1 MMRSNTKGKVKGAM
15 TMDDENYTPGE
26 IEEPSFPEGEP
37 RVLTSINKMH
47 IMPGELFSQTKEA
60 IFTLNG
66 RKSYANT
73 ACVRLLPDTDYVQ
86 YLIDPETKMFGLL
99 PCEELDSHSFRWSK
113 EQNGKRYPIQRSGQ
127 DFVLMICQ
135 IMDWSPKNRYQIL
148 GRLTKVEY
156 KGKSVPVVS
165 FDLMYKKCYTKTT
178 TKKGEKSKIIR
189 DWLEMLGPVL
199 EENDRSLRVSSINK
213 YSVMSENTPSSVS
226 TEESASTDP
235 PASAGVVNE
244 TQGNADAKKMIDV
257 KPEQM
262 SLIPEQAIQFQG
274 AIVDS
279 ETGEIL

>member
-1 MMRSNTKGKVKGAM
+1 
-15 TMDDENYTPGE
+15 
-26 IEEPSFPEGEP
+26 
-37 RVLTSINKMH
+37 
-47 IMPGELFSQTKEA
+47 
-60 IFTLNG
+60 
-66 RKSYANT
+66 
-73 ACVRLLPDTDYVQ
+73 
-86 YLIDPETKMFGLL
+86 
-99 PCEELDSHSFRWSK
+99 
-113 EQNGKRYPIQRSGQ
+113 
-127 DFVLMICQ
+127 
-135 IMDWSPKNRYQIL
+135 
-148 GRLTKVEY
+148 
-156 KGKSVPVVS
+156 
-165 FDLMYKKCYTKTT
+165 
-178 TKKGEKSKIIR
+178 
-189 DWLEMLGPVL
+189 MLGPVL